1 MLWLR
6 VNIFFFLQCEHILIC
21 APLGKKMLEVSC
33 GMYEGFLV
41 SHLELQ
47 GFCCCFVSNLC
58 TGVYIIHVCRNVAQ
72 VQGDFVLT

>member
-1 MLWLR
+1 M
-6 VNIFFFLQCEHILIC
+6 IC
-21 APLGKKMLEVSC
+21 ACLGRKVLEVSC

-47 GFCCCFVSNLC
+47 GFCCCCFVFNLC
-58 TGVYIIHVCRNVAQ
+58 TWVYIIHVCRNVAQ